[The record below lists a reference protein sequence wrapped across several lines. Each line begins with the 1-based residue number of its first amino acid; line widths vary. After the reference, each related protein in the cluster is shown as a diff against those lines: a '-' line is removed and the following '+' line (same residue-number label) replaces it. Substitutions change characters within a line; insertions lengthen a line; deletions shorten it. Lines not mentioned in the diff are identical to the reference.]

1 LTSETGGGILIAMNW
16 VINWRR
22 LELWIGGGAVLANG
36 AILFTDIAPLR
47 YLAAMLLLS
56 LLPGLALVEALFADR
71 RGPSP
76 LGKIALSVGAG
87 FAVTTPITL
96 LLHYLPGKMTLV
108 PTLAVYNLL
117 ILVPLVWRVWK
128 SLPLTPRDPHPSP
141 PPKRGRGFGKGRGE
155 GPSKVLLILAAILVL
170 ATCYRLANLNYA
182 EFQGDE
188 ARVMMHAAQAIEG
201 QEDALFKQHK
211 GPLEALLPMG
221 VWLLTGTINEA
232 QARLPFAVMNLAGL
246 LGVYLLARLW
256 FNDAVG
262 LVATALLSINGFFVA
277 FGRVV
282 QYQSFVFGLGTLAL
296 LCFERFRTEDD
307 HADLI
312 LGGLLLGG
320 GALAHYDIVAVVPAV
335 LYLLIGGFRRWGF
348 RKYLSVLF
356 VAGSL
361 GAIVAASFYFPYL
374 RHPFFAETVDYL
386 AGSRVGGGL
395 LHNNLGGFFLTST
408 IYNSMYYVVALV
420 LLLSGLAAVYVSAL
434 STRRWLPPTLLVLG
448 VGAVLAR
455 PTVWQIGPVNLAVL
469 PFLAMLV
476 GLYLSPRADSAFRA
490 VLTWLAAPFLF
501 YLFVV
506 GYPLTHVYTLYP
518 AWAVLSGVAL
528 AGIWRWLRARL
539 GREVMAVIAVGLA
552 VLFVVCAYY
561 PLFVFVDHDPEYK
574 RTYPANRHPW
584 YWTAY
589 DELPP
594 YGYFGFP
601 YRAGWKVVGRL
612 YADGVLHGDYNSNEE
627 EEITNWYTRRAPR
640 SYCPRPDYYF
650 VAVNVQDEIPIPADE
665 VASYYLA
672 GTITVGGESK
682 LRIYQRAEVEGEPV
696 VYAVEDFTVEYD
708 RDTRPAAFFRPQELP
723 AYTPLEVEFGH
734 QARLLG
740 YVLDAGRAYPGG
752 DLELTLIW
760 QGLAPMDVDYHVF
773 VHLEEGGRVWA
784 QGDNAPGCGFK
795 PTSGWAAWQVVVD
808 PAYIVRIPADVPP
821 GEYPLLVGMYRID
834 DQTRL
839 SVRDAMGQVVGDSV
853 PVEMVEI
860 RPVP

>member
-1 LTSETGGGILIAMNW
+1 MNW
-16 VINWRR
+16 VMNWRR
-22 LELWIGGGAVLANG
+22 LALWIVSGTILVDT
-36 AILFTDIAPLR
+36 AILFTNVAPLR
-47 YLAAMLLLS
+47 YLAALLILC
-56 LLPGLALVEALFADR
+56 LLPGLSLVEALFANR
-71 RGPSP
+71 RGPSS
-76 LGKIALSVGAG
+76 LEKIALSVGAG

-117 ILVPLVWRVWK
+117 ILALVAWSLTHTRRRGQSGAPVPSR
-128 SLPLTPRDPHPSP
+128 S
-141 PPKRGRGFGKGRGE
+141 
-155 GPSKVLLILAAILVL
+155 VLLILSAILAL
-170 ATCYRLANLNYA
+170 AAFYRLANLDYA

-201 QEDALFKQHK
+201 QDDALFKQHK

-221 VWLLTGTINEA
+221 IWLLTGTINEA
-232 QARLPFAVMNLAGL
+232 QARLPFALMSLAGL
-246 LGVYLLARLW
+246 LGVYLLARRW
-256 FNDAVG
+256 FGDAVG
-262 LVATALLSINGFFVA
+262 LIATALLVINGLFVA

-282 QYQSFVFGLGTLAL
+282 QYQSFVFGMGTLAL
-296 LCFERFRTEDD
+296 LCCERFRAESD

-320 GALAHYDIVAVVPAV
+320 GALAHYDIVAVVPAA
-335 LYLLIGGFRRWGF
+335 LYLLVGGWRRWGQVGA
-348 RKYLSVLF
+348 KHASPLLPLLV
-356 VAGSL
+356 VGTL
-361 GAIVAASFYFPYL
+361 GAIVAAFFYAPYL
-374 RHPFFAETVDYL
+374 RHPFFAETMDYL
-386 AGSRVGGGL
+386 TGSRVGGGL
-395 LHNNLGGFFLTST
+395 LHNNLGDFFLTST
-408 IYNSMYYVVALV
+408 IYNSTYYVVALA
-420 LLLSGLAAVYVSAL
+420 LLLGGLAAVYVSVL
-434 STRRWLPPTLLVLG
+434 STRRWLPPILLVLG
-448 VGAVLAR
+448 VVAVLVR
-455 PTVWQIGPVNLAVL
+455 PTAWQIGSVNLAVL
-469 PFLAMLV
+469 PFLAILV

-490 VLTWLAAPFLF
+490 VLTLLAAPFLF

-518 AWAVLSGVAL
+518 AWAVLGGMALVA
-528 AGIWRWLRARL
+528 GWRWLRTRL
-539 GREVMAVIAVGLA
+539 GRGVMIAFAVGLA
-552 VLFVVCAYY
+552 GLFVVCAYY

-584 YWTAY
+584 YWTVY

-601 YRAGWKVVGRL
+601 YRAGWKVVGQL

-665 VASYYLA
+665 VASYCLV
-672 GTITVGGESK
+672 GTVTVGGESK
-682 LRIYQRAEVEGEPV
+682 LRIYQRAEIEGEPV
-696 VYAVEDFTVEYD
+696 VYAVEDFTVQYD

-723 AYTPLEVEFGH
+723 TYTPLEVEFSH

-740 YVLDAGRAYPGG
+740 YVLDASHAYPGG

-760 QGLAPMDVDYHVF
+760 RGLASMDVDYHIF
-773 VHLEEGGRVWA
+773 VHLEKEERLWA

-795 PTSGWAAWQVVVD
+795 PTSGWAVGQVVVD
-808 PAYIVRIPADVPP
+808 PAYIVAIPGDVPP
-821 GEYPLLVGMYRID
+821 GEYSLLMGMYRMD

-839 SVRDAMGQVVGDSV
+839 QVYGADGDAIGDGLVVQTVEVRGH
-853 PVEMVEI
+853 P
-860 RPVP
+860 